1 MLVGGLLSSTRGNR
15 HNCTYQNAQC
25 TQIHILTHT
34 CSLPL
39 SVSIIDKTIHCEK
52 KLTEHIPPS
61 SSSSIH
67 IQSYVSHSTWLKEE
81 KEY

>member
-1 MLVGGLLSSTRGNR
+1 MNNNWKELENIAEDRVGWRMLVGGLLSSTRGNR
-15 HNCTYQNAQC
+15 HK
-25 TQIHILTHT
+25 
-34 CSLPL
+34 
-39 SVSIIDKTIHCEK
+39 SIIDKTIHCEK